1 MASCWMTDGFRGQDR
16 EMYARVF
23 ECHREDPSLTVLIS
37 ICSLR
42 FLRFGRSTSS
52 VVAFAGISS
61 VGLVVTGNSHTLHLP
76 APHTPSTFSTFP
88 GNHTRGRT
96 HLAPDP
102 GFGSPPPN
110 SIYPSHTQPPR
121 VPPAPPTPLMSLGN
135 SVEHAVLMNW
145 GCSGFWLL
153 GR

>member
-76 APHTPSTFSTFP
+76 GTPHTFHVFHIP
-88 GNHTRGRT
+88 GESYSWPHSLGPGPRFRITTPQFHIPLT
-96 HLAPDP
+96 H
-102 GFGSPPPN
+102 
-110 SIYPSHTQPPR
+110 
-121 VPPAPPTPLMSLGN
+121 PTPS
-135 SVEHAVLMNW
+135 
-145 GCSGFWLL
+145 CSPRTADSFNVFG
-153 GR
+153 